1 MAKANQKEQ
10 QEQAT
15 PVPATVAAD
24 SMAVAASP
32 AIDYTSGGGAG
43 MEGAGAEAFAIPFLT
58 VLQKNSP
65 QVDEDDSA
73 YVKGAKAGMIF
84 ETVSGRLYEGRT
96 GALVVPCAYRR
107 TFLRWGPRSGE
118 GAGFRG
124 EIAPERVAEDRAAG
138 RIVELDGRL
147 YAPLEDGTVNPNK
160 CDRFSET
167 RNHYCLLVDPE
178 EMAFKQVL
186 LSLTSTQIKKSK
198 GLMSMLSSVRV
209 GPPNNRRMPD
219 TFANLVRITTVPE
232 SNDKGS
238 WYGVRFALEGL
249 VGDLPDGMGASVYAA
264 GLEFNRSVASGAV
277 SARYEDSGAH
287 PDAAAAA
294 AAGRD
299 GGAEGF

>member
-1 MAKANQKEQ
+1 MAKATQKEQ
-10 QEQAT
+10 QAPV
-15 PVPATVAAD
+15 PVPAGNTAIATATD
-24 SMAVAASP
+24 
-32 AIDYTSGGGAG
+32 IDYTSGGGAG
-43 MEGAGAEAFAIPFLT
+43 MEGAGVEAFAIPFLT

-73 YVKGAKAGMIF
+73 HVKGAKAGMIY

-96 GALVVPCAYRR
+96 GALIVPCAYRR

-124 EIAPERVAEDRAAG
+124 EISPEKVAEDRAAG

-147 YAPLEDGTVNPNK
+147 YAPMDDGTVNPNK

-167 RNHYCLLVDPE
+167 RNHYCLLVDPD

-209 GPPNNRRMPD
+209 GPANNRRMPD
-219 TFANLVRITTVPE
+219 TFANLVRVTTVPE

-238 WYGVRFALEGL
+238 WYGVRFAMEGL
-249 VGDLPDGMGASVYAA
+249 VGDLPDGMGAAVYAA
-264 GLEFNRSVASGAV
+264 GYEFNRSVASGAV
-277 SARYEDSGAH
+277 AARYEDSGAH
-287 PDAAAAA
+287 PDAA
-294 AAGRD
+294 
-299 GGAEGF
+299 GAKASGEDAF